1 MPKNELSV
9 IENDQPKSVLVDMS
23 NRYGMEPAAFEAT
36 VRATCMRPD
45 KNGRIPTREEFAAFL
60 LVAKEYNL
68 NPLTKEIYAYAS
80 KGGGIV
86 PIVSVDGWVN
96 LVNSHG
102 QCDGFELDM
111 EHSADGK
118 LLISCTCRL
127 YRKDRS
133 HPTTITEYFS
143 ECVRD
148 TDPWKMKHRMLRHK
162 SLIQAARY
170 AFGFSGIYDEDEGE
184 KIAAIDPNRDAG
196 PPRQVNVLPD
206 EPKQIEATANK
217 PEPEEARDGTPPPR
231 RTQVSNEQE
240 LVAKLSERPN
250 DPISSGP
257 PRTTAPK
264 AAAPAP
270 KDDGPSD
277 PGPQP
282 HRIPG
287 FNDKTGQSH
296 TYESWSEK
304 YCDLIKTSP
313 DISTVYRWADI
324 NGKEFIDTRGEK
336 QPGPLTKV
344 QRLRPSAYAL
354 IIKTTENVMQKLRDE
369 QKRADDKAAKKA
381 ATPAD
386 MDAPGDMDG
395 EPEISLNEGPSD
407 MNPETILKWAKDAID
422 TVTDANQLEAFYNDT
437 IQPHTDGLFPPDQD
451 QIAGYYRAAEK
462 RLGID

>member
-1 MPKNELSV
+1 MSRPKGSVNKPKDASMPKNEVTV
-9 IENDQPKSVLVDMS
+9 IDNEQPKSVLVDMS

-102 QCDGFELDM
+102 QCDGFEFDM

-133 HPTTITEYFS
+133 HPTTITEYYS

-148 TDPWKMKHRMLRHK
+148 TEPWKMKHRMLRHK

-231 RTQVSNEQE
+231 VPH
-240 LVAKLSERPN
+240 AERKA

-257 PRTTAPK
+257 PRTTAPE
-264 AAAPAP
+264 
-270 KDDGPSD
+270 
-277 PGPQP
+277 Q
-282 HRIPG
+282 
-287 FNDKTGQSH
+287 
-296 TYESWSEK
+296 
-304 YCDLIKTSP
+304 
-313 DISTVYRWADI
+313 
-324 NGKEFIDTRGEK
+324 
-336 QPGPLTKV
+336 
-344 QRLRPSAYAL
+344 
-354 IIKTTENVMQKLRDE
+354 VMQAFKDAKE
-369 QKRADDKAAKKA
+369 KAEKKAAKKSA
-381 ATPAD
+381 PPAD

-395 EPEISLNEGPSD
+395 DAPSD
-407 MNPETILKWAKDAID
+407 PESILKAID
-422 TVTDANQLEAFYNDT
+422 AELAAVEDPDQLQSTWDASVEPLLT
-437 IQPHTDGLFPPDQD
+437 KLSFPPDLDEAQSL
-451 QIAGYYRAAEK
+451 YRKHEK
-462 RLGID
+462 RLEP